1 MLFLR
6 LLLISLLITSCSA
19 MGETETRSPAAPTF
33 LIAEVWPWGY
43 FDQNHEPAGL
53 IKTFAARLS
62 EHAGVEMN
70 YRILPHQR
78 VLADFRRNEGDYTML
93 FQNPEVD
100 SFAER
105 VGMVQVSDIL
115 LVTQRESQQSLTL
128 GALAGKTLGYIGGT
142 YYGEAFQ
149 ADQSIV
155 KLPLSSLDQAIR
167 MLQLGRLDAL
177 ITSDILLHHSLR
189 QAQLD
194 PGAFRAQVL
203 TRGHE
208 AFLYVSQGSRNA
220 VHVPKVRAALE
231 EMRDN
236 GELDAMFR
244 NSLQLP
250 PMDNH

>member
-1 MLFLR
+1 MFSPR
-6 LLLISLLITSCSA
+6 LLLLSLLITSCSA
-19 MGETETRSPAAPTF
+19 VGAPVTQPPATPTF

-43 FDQNHEPAGL
+43 FDKDNQPAGI
-53 IKTFAARLS
+53 IKRFASRLS
-62 EHAGVEMN
+62 EQAGIEMN
-70 YRILPHQR
+70 YRVLPHQR
-78 VLADFRRNEGDYTML
+78 VLADFSRSDGDYTML

-105 VGMVQVSDIL
+105 VAMVQVSDIML
-115 LVTQRESQQSLTL
+115 MTHRESRLNLTL

-142 YYGEAFQ
+142 YYGEDFH
-149 ADQSIV
+149 ADQRIV
-155 KLPLSSLDQAIR
+155 KLPVSSLDQALR

-194 PGAFRAQVL
+194 PGIFRAQVL

-208 AFLYVSQGSRNA
+208 AYLYVSHGSRTA
-220 VHVPKVRAALE
+220 AHVPLVRAALE
-231 EMRDN
+231 EMRAN
-236 GELDAMFR
+236 GELDEMFR

-250 PMDNH
+250 PNSSH